1 MTDEKILEIANRYT
15 IPETESR
22 ILVDENGN
30 VTGGTVTMTYW
41 EFLEEEL
48 IAFAQ
53 SVIEEHK
60 QND

>member
-1 MTDEKILEIANRYT
+1 MNNEKILEIARRYT
-15 IPETESR
+15 APETESR
-22 ILVDENGN
+22 ILFDENGN

-48 IAFAQ
+48 ISFAQ

-60 QND
+60 QDD